1 MGGPVRRHRKP
12 LIVGQAPLRHSS
24 PRASP
29 RHSARWRGPT
39 AVFPPFPRPLRHSRA
54 PSVIPAPPPSF
65 PRKRESRGGGGV
77 LQRCSPP
84 HPTWIPAFAGMTGAG
99 RPRSFR
105 GRQTCW
111 RGTPHGRNTSRA
123 LFTSAS
129 FPHPPPRHSR
139 APPPSFP
146 RNLDSRFRAEWTGAG
161 VRNPG
166 FTSAVEPGFRGR
178 TVFPSTRCFPA
189 SALISR
195 RAPLGTRHAPC
206 SPPRHSRAPSVIP
219 AKAGIQGRWRGP
231 RVSPPHSHLDSRFRG
246 NDGCGAPALISRPSD
261 MLAGNST
268 R

>member
-24 PRASP
+24 APPRLRAIP
-29 RHSARWRGPT
+29 
-39 AVFPPFPRPLRHSRA
+39 RHSRA
-54 PSVIPAPPPSF
+54 PSVIPAPPLRHS
-65 PRKRESRGGGGV
+65 RESGNPGAVEGSYSGV
-77 LQRCSPP
+77 SPP

-111 RGTPHGRNTSRA
+111 PGTPHGRNTSRA

-129 FPHPPPRHSR
+129 FPRPLRHSR
-139 APPPSFP
+139 ES
-146 RNLDSRFRAEWTGAG
+146 G
-161 VRNPG
+161 NPG
-166 FTSAVEPGFRGR
+166 AVEGSYSGVSPPHPTWIPAFAGMTCGCARAHFE
-178 TVFPSTRCFPA
+178 TVRHAGGELHTV
-189 SALISR
+189 
-195 RAPLGTRHAPC
+195 GTRHPPC

-231 RVSPPHSHLDSRFRG
+231 TAVFPRLQAFAGMTGAGRPRSFRG
-246 NDGCGAPALISRPSD
+246 RQV
-261 MLAGNST
+261 AGNST